1 MRTEFL
7 SRASFWLFSLM
18 LFALPFGRKIAVPI
32 LVLWIISTFVSY
44 LLLKDFSLLRFRT
57 FLVLPVIF
65 FLLHLPGLLLSANH
79 NEALLNL
86 QLKLSLFFI
95 PVLYPYH
102 RKTFIEGKTFF
113 IKAAVFGI
121 VAASLV
127 CVVYAAYNSI
137 AFIDGKPVFDF
148 IRPDGWSHYFS
159 GSFFSLFIHASYFA
173 FYILAAIISLWHL
186 KNSFFKNRWLSIS
199 FSLVLL
205 LFLIAILGFLG
216 SRAGLLGLIFIL
228 GLLLIYLAF
237 TKKKLRFLLLLV
249 IPAIIVMVFFIMK
262 NYRYQNTITSI
273 EILLKEGIPSEEKTG
288 DTAIRFWIWK
298 SALELIM
305 NHPLTGVGNGDIRDE
320 LVKIYEREGMSLS
333 ATERHNAHNQFLESW
348 TGIGIP
354 GLLSLLAM
362 LALPL
367 WAGIKNSDWLLAG
380 FISLCTIAF
389 MFESMLETIAGVS
402 FFSVFYTL
410 LVSRHIQLKSQNKQL
425 QAE

>member
-1 MRTEFL
+1 
-7 SRASFWLFSLM
+7 
-18 LFALPFGRKIAVPI
+18 
-32 LVLWIISTFVSY
+32 
-44 LLLKDFSLLRFRT
+44 
-57 FLVLPVIF
+57 
-65 FLLHLPGLLLSANH
+65 
-79 NEALLNL
+79 
-86 QLKLSLFFI
+86 
-95 PVLYPYH
+95 
-102 RKTFIEGKTFF
+102 
-113 IKAAVFGI
+113 
-121 VAASLV
+121 
-127 CVVYAAYNSI
+127 
-137 AFIDGKPVFDF
+137 
-148 IRPDGWSHYFS
+148 
-159 GSFFSLFIHASYFA
+159 
-173 FYILAAIISLWHL
+173 
-186 KNSFFKNRWLSIS
+186 
-199 FSLVLL
+199 
-205 LFLIAILGFLG
+205 
-216 SRAGLLGLIFIL
+216 
-228 GLLLIYLAF
+228 
-237 TKKKLRFLLLLV
+237 
-249 IPAIIVMVFFIMK
+249 MVFFIMK